1 MWRIFLFDSVC
12 SVFDPPIYIREA
24 ICHCISVGGETEK
37 SKIANNSQTMRPTD
51 AILTPI
57 TALED
62 PYLVMT
68 SSGHAH
74 FRFRRKR
81 APNFIFETQI
91 SSQRLDVSGRFLRHM
106 AWTGLLYKTGTTPRV
121 AVVPFGGQSPPSE
134 KIRFDILRFFCKLR
148 FFLNLAHRLGT
159 MGSRCREILKKSQS
173 PFLR

>member
-1 MWRIFLFDSVC
+1 MLPV
-12 SVFDPPIYIREA
+12 IREA
-24 ICHCISVGGETEK
+24 ISHCISIGGETEK

-51 AILTPI
+51 AILTSI
-57 TALED
+57 TVLED

-68 SSGHAH
+68 SPGHAH

-91 SSQRLDVSGRFLRHM
+91 YPQRLDVSGRFLRHM
-106 AWTGLLYKTGTTPRV
+106 VGAEGLYKTVTTSEA

-148 FFLNLAHRLGT
+148 FSLNLAHRLGT
-159 MGSRCREILKKSQS
+159 MCSRCREI
-173 PFLR
+173 